1 MGKKKRFGRIESN
14 SVDLTST
21 AAIYLD
27 TETGVQYLLVTSGY
41 GAGLTPL
48 LDEHGAPVIDK
59 SVAVGKDQ

>member
-1 MGKKKRFGRIESN
+1 MGKKKRFVRIESN

-21 AAIYLD
+21 AAIY
-27 TETGVQYLLVTSGY
+27 QYLLVTSGY

>member
-1 MGKKKRFGRIESN
+1 MGKKKRFVRIESN

-48 LDEHGAPVIDK
+48 
-59 SVAVGKDQ
+59 